1 MTPFWWG
8 FIAGC
13 FVGGAAGFVIA
24 ALLAMAGRSGGAKDY
39 ARKVKRGMR

>member
-24 ALLAMAGRSGGAKDY
+24 ALLAMVGGE
-39 ARKVKRGMR
+39 R

>member
-13 FVGGAAGFVIA
+13 FIGGAAGFVLMALLIA
-24 ALLAMAGRSGGAKDY
+24 A
-39 ARKVKRGMR
+39 RGEQ